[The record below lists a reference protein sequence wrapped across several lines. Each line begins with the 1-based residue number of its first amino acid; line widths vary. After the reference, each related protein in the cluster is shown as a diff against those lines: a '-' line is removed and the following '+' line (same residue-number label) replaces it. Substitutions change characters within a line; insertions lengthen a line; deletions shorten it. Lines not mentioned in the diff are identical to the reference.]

1 MAGGPLDIGI
11 NRLACLLVDLYMVVH
26 MKQILVEIDEEMAE
40 RLERVAPAR
49 SRRRSEFIRTAIGKA
64 LGETEEQRTAEAYR
78 RQPDSADDACL
89 DARAWEPATGGSRK
103 ASRK

>member
-1 MAGGPLDIGI
+1 ME
-11 NRLACLLVDLYMVVH
+11 LYMVVY

-49 SRRRSEFIRTAIGKA
+49 SRRRSEFIRAAIGKA

-78 RQPDSADDACL
+78 RQPDLAEGAYL
-89 DARAWEPATGGSRK
+89 DARAWEPTTGGSRK
-103 ASRK
+103 LSRE